1 MEDTITYVNEK
12 LGGIHAYMKTCGL
25 EEWELSQI
33 RVNLLAQAAPK
44 DLLERLRRY
53 EDTPFASRTSCKL
66 SPRFPP
72 AIHCSTLQG
81 SFESHGSCSMESTC
95 MLAQGQKAL

>member
-12 LGGIHAYMKTCGL
+12 LGGINAYLKSCGL

-44 DLLERLRRY
+44 DLLERLRRSVQ
-53 EDTPFASRTSCKL
+53 TTLLNFPSPIALVHFLHCASKAVMEL
-66 SPRFPP
+66 Q
-72 AIHCSTLQG
+72 AIHKNDQAS
-81 SFESHGSCSMESTC
+81 
-95 MLAQGQKAL
+95 

>member
-12 LGGIHAYMKTCGL
+12 LGGINAYLKSCGL

-44 DLLERLRRY
+44 DLLERLRRSAPA
-53 EDTPFASRTSCKL
+53 TPPSDIFPLPPLL
-66 SPRFPP
+66 S
-72 AIHCSTLQG
+72 
-81 SFESHGSCSMESTC
+81 
-95 MLAQGQKAL
+95 